1 MQNHRPDVKFKVA
14 DPSIN
19 MYAHAGSKNPEIP
32 GHRSAD
38 FTTALNQ
45 KIFFK
50 PFKEPFNSGAALKV
64 RFPLRGISGD
74 ASEITEVILLTGIKN
89 PAIFRFGAR
98 VVTLNIPLFTGF
110 GAAPLVPLAV
120 FAVTVVSHDMAGRA
134 LGDAVHRERELT
146 LTRDI
151 ARVALVQVNNGAKIM
166 VVEKLIDRISIM
178 G

>member
-1 MQNHRPDVKFKVA
+1 VA

-19 MYAHAGSKNPEIP
+19 VYAHAGSENPEIP
-32 GHRSAD
+32 GHRGAD

-50 PFKEPFNSGAALKV
+50 PFKEPFNSSTTLKAC
-64 RFPLRGISGD
+64 FPLRGIPGD
-74 ASEITEVILLTGIKN
+74 AGEITEVILFTGIKD
-89 PAIFRFGAR
+89 PAIFRIGAR

-110 GAAPLVPLAV
+110 WAAPLVPLAV
-120 FAVTVVSHDMAGRA
+120 FTEAVVSHDMTGRA
-134 LGDAVHRERELT
+134 FGDTVHRERELT

-151 ARVALVQVNNGAKIM
+151 AGVALVQVDNGAKIM